1 MRDRVV
7 PAFGAVMVA
16 LVAFHALLPGGVLA
30 DTIYATVELLTGATI
45 VVAVRRHRPEH
56 LAPWRLIAAALLI
69 SGLVSAAWSAVAAT
83 GGDPTVVSPL
93 YLVAYGCGLAA
104 LWQLIRLRSPHAGVP
119 ALLDTAIVT
128 TGVTVLMWVFVI
140 HPAWQAAEDAF
151 APRLIVVIYPLLS
164 LAMLALVARLAFGG
178 GRANGSL
185 RWLGAGV
192 ALYLV
197 TQTAVVVPWIDGP
210 FETVRLFAT
219 VAFGL
224 AALHPSMRH
233 LSQPMPSSE
242 HRLEKWR
249 LAALWAASVAAPLTL
264 LIEFRGEHTGPLGVI
279 AVGSITLFS
288 LVVARMWGL
297 LRTVRDVLGR
307 QHEDRFRALIEH
319 ADDVV
324 LIVHPEAG
332 LTYISPSVEHRWGYT
347 IERMRELGLDVVAPE
362 DRRRLFGVLRDVST
376 GPAGTVTP
384 WEGRGL
390 HADGGWRHLAVTL
403 ANHVDDPA
411 IGGMVVTCRD
421 VTTQRDLEVQ
431 LSHQAFHDPL
441 TGLPNRALF
450 TDRVVQALDG
460 RDNDH
465 FTAVLFLD
473 LDDFKTI
480 NDGLGHD
487 VGDELL
493 RIVGQRLA
501 QAVRPEDTVARFGG
515 DEFAVLVPRIRTI
528 DTVTALADRLRSA
541 LTEPLSLAHR
551 RVEAGA
557 SIGVATSHD
566 APTADALLRDAEAAM
581 YAAKRDGQASFHVF
595 DPTMHASAVRRLQ
608 LKMDLHAA
616 AERGELTVV
625 YQTIHDVASADVVG
639 VEALLRW
646 HHPVRG
652 PIRPDEFIPLAEETG
667 SIEAIGTFVLEQA
680 CADVAR
686 YRSLTGRDVF
696 LTVNV
701 SAVQLQAPGLAMT
714 VAGAL
719 ERTGLPP
726 HRLVLELT
734 ESVFIADDDTVA
746 GTLHA
751 IGELGVLLAIDDFG
765 TGYCSLAYLERF
777 RFNIVKVD
785 KAFIDVLD
793 DDTGDPR
800 LTVGILELISS
811 LGVPAVAEGIE
822 TALQLEVLRA
832 IGCTY
837 GQGYHWS
844 RPVPIHELPISAT
857 VRSVVP

>member
-1 MRDRVV
+1 VHERVA
-7 PAFGAVMVA
+7 PAFVAGTVTLIAVR
-16 LVAFHALLPGGVLA
+16 ALLPDGVA
-30 DTIYATVELLTGATI
+30 VGAIYASVELLTAAA
-45 VVAVRRHRPEH
+45 VVTGVRRHRPEDPG
-56 LAPWRLIAAALLI
+56 PWRLIVAAMTI
-69 SGLVSAAWSAVAAT
+69 SGLVSATWVTINAV
-83 GGDPTVVSPL
+83 GGDATVVSPV
-93 YLVAYGCGLAA
+93 YLVAYACGTAA
-104 LWQLIRLRSPHAGVP
+104 LWRFIRVRSPRAGVP
-119 ALLDTAIVT
+119 AMLDTAIVT
-128 TGVTVLMWVFVI
+128 TGVTVLMWVLVI
-140 HPAWQAAEDAF
+140 HPGLEGAGNEV
-151 APRLIVVIYPLLS
+151 APRLIVTLYPLLS
-164 LAMLALVARLAFGG
+164 LVLVALVARLAFGG
-178 GRANGSL
+178 GRASVSL
-185 RWLGAGV
+185 RWLAAGLTLQLL
-192 ALYLV
+192 A
-197 TQTAVVVPWIDGP
+197 QTARALPGVDGS
-210 FETVRLFAT
+210 FDTVRLLAT
-219 VAFGL
+219 VGFGL
-224 AALHPSMRH
+224 AALHPSMR
-233 LSQPMPSSE
+233 LVTQPSAASD
-242 HRLEKWR
+242 HRLTRWR
-249 LAALWAASVAAPLTL
+249 LATLWAASVAVPLTL
-264 LIEFRGEHTGPLGVI
+264 LTEFRGEHTGPPGVI

-324 LIVHPEAG
+324 LIVHPEDG
-332 LTYISPSVEHRWGYT
+332 LTYISPSVERLWGHT
-347 IERMRELGLDVVAPE
+347 TERMHELGLDVVAPG
-362 DRRRLFGVLRDVST
+362 DRRRLSEVVRDVTAS
-376 GPAGTVTP
+376 PAGTIAP
-384 WEGRGL
+384 WEGRAL

-403 ANHVDDPA
+403 TNHVDDPA
-411 IGGMVVTCRD
+411 IEGLVVTCRD
-421 VTTQRDLEVQ
+421 VTTQRDLELQ
-431 LSHQAFHDPL
+431 LTHQAFHDPL
-441 TGLPNRALF
+441 TGLPNRALL
-450 TDRVVQALDG
+450 TDRVIQALDG
-460 RDNDH
+460 RDHDH

-528 DTVTALADRLRSA
+528 DTVTTLADRLRAA
-541 LTEPLSLAHR
+541 LARPVSLAHR

-557 SIGVATSHD
+557 SIGIATSHD
-566 APTADALLRDAEAAM
+566 APCAEALLRDAEAAM
-581 YAAKRDGQASFHVF
+581 YAAKRDAQATFHVF

-608 LKMDLHAA
+608 LKMDLNAA
-616 AERGELTVV
+616 AERGELTVA
-625 YQTIHDVASADVVG
+625 YQTIHDVASAEVVG

-652 PIRPDEFIPLAEETG
+652 PIPPDEFIPLAEETG
-667 SIEAIGTFVLEQA
+667 SIEAIGTYVLEQA

-696 LTVNV
+696 LSVNV
-701 SAVQLQAPGLAMT
+701 SAVQLQGAGLPAT

-734 ESVFIADDDTVA
+734 ESVFIADDEAVA
-746 GTLHA
+746 GALHA

-777 RFNIVKVD
+777 RFDIVKID

-793 DDTGDPR
+793 DDDGDPR

-837 GQGYHWS
+837 GQGFHWS
-844 RPVPIHELPISAT
+844 RPVPIHELPITADIRT
-857 VRSVVP
+857 AVR